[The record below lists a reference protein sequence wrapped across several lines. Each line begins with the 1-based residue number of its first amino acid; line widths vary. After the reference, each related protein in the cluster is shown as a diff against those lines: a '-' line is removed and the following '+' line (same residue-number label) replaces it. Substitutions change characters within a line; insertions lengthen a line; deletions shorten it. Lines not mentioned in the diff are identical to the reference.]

1 MLTVK
6 TTECA
11 NKMQSLVVILQL
23 SEETMKELRLKT
35 TIYERN
41 VISKKAVTPTF
52 QFNLG
57 IPSSV

>member
-52 QFNLG
+52 QFN
-57 IPSSV
+57 

>member
-41 VISKKAVTPTF
+41 VISKKAVTPTC

-57 IPSSV
+57 ILSSV